1 MTHTRI
7 ALRPATSSNSPSSR
21 LDSVHSGAGSA
32 VLATLLISNCT
43 EIGVASD
50 SRLIATPYTMA
61 RRTYGMSGPTISA
74 SQAPASRHPICLPA
88 IRFPLMS
95 SMKH

>member
-7 ALRPATSSNSPSSR
+7 ALRPATSSNRPSNNT
-21 LDSVHSGAGSA
+21 DKVHSGVGSA

-50 SRLIATPYTMA
+50 NRLIATP
-61 RRTYGMSGPTISA
+61 
-74 SQAPASRHPICLPA
+74 
-88 IRFPLMS
+88 
-95 SMKH
+95 